1 MRIPKS
7 LLIYGMTALLGILAT
22 GCHPLDLPDE
32 GQEEGQEQEQPPVQ
46 DPPGETGPFE
56 TAAEAV
62 LNMGAGWNLGN
73 TLDSNSNDVDNMW
86 IEANAIDRTGK
97 YPTPADYETAWG
109 QPQATRALIH
119 MFKEAGF
126 GAIRVPVTWYPHM
139 GTITLHDQT
148 KWDRSTWTGTDVDP
162 AWMARVKEVV
172 DYVIDEG
179 MYCILNVHHDT
190 GAESAAWLVAGEQEF
205 EAAKDRYKA
214 LWQQIAN
221 TFKDYGEKLW
231 FESYNEMLDP
241 YDSWCFASYNVQ
253 PARYDAAVA
262 ASAYKGI
269 NSYAK
274 LFVETVRASGG
285 NNGQRNLVVN
295 TYGGCSGA
303 GSWNGHLLEPLTQFL
318 LPEKPGHIA
327 VQVHSYWNADKFA
340 AEKADIDKFFR
351 DLQAQ
356 IVDRL
361 GVPAIIGEWG
371 GGTNEDTLD
380 NAQFAKY
387 FSQKAHDAGIAAYY
401 WMGLSD
407 RDDRRVPKW
416 SMVKTKNVIVAPY
429 K

>member
-46 DPPGETGPFE
+46 DPPGEAGPFE

-73 TLDSNSNDVDNMW
+73 TLDSNSNELDNMW
-86 IEANAIDRTGK
+86 IEAWTKR
-97 YPTPADYETAWG
+97 TPADYETAWG

-190 GAESAAWLVAGEQEF
+190 GAASAAWLVAGEQEF
-205 EAAKDRYKA
+205 EAAKGRYKA
-214 LWQQIAN
+214 LWQQIAD

-241 YDSWCFASYNVQ
+241 YDSWCFASFNVQ

-274 LFVETVRASGG
+274 LFVETVRATGG
-285 NNGQRNLVVN
+285 HNAERNLVVN

-303 GSWNGHLLEPLTQFL
+303 GTWNAHLLDPLTQFQ

-340 AEKADIDKFFR
+340 SEKSDIDKFFR

-380 NAQFAKY
+380 NANFAKY

-407 RDDRRVPKW
+407 GADRSVPKW
-416 SMVKTKNVIVAPY
+416 SMVKAKNVIVAPY
-429 K
+429 NK

>member
-1 MRIPKS
+1 M
-7 LLIYGMTALLGILAT
+7 
-22 GCHPLDLPDE
+22 
-32 GQEEGQEQEQPPVQ
+32 
-46 DPPGETGPFE
+46 
-56 TAAEAV
+56 
-62 LNMGAGWNLGN
+62 
-73 TLDSNSNDVDNMW
+73 
-86 IEANAIDRTGK
+86 
-97 YPTPADYETAWG
+97 
-109 QPQATRALIH
+109 
-119 MFKEAGF
+119 
-126 GAIRVPVTWYPHM
+126 
-139 GTITLHDQT
+139 
-148 KWDRSTWTGTDVDP
+148 
-162 AWMARVKEVV
+162 
-172 DYVIDEG
+172 
-179 MYCILNVHHDT
+179 
-190 GAESAAWLVAGEQEF
+190 AGEREF
-205 EAAKDRYKA
+205 EAARDRYKA
-214 LWQQIAN
+214 LWQQIADV
-221 TFKDYGEKLW
+221 FKDYGEKLW

-303 GSWNGHLLEPLTQFL
+303 GSWNGHLLEPLTQFQ

-340 AEKADIDKFFR
+340 SEKADIDKFFR
-351 DLQAQ
+351 DLKTQ

-387 FSQKAHDAGIAAYY
+387 FSQKAHDAGVAAYY

-407 RDDRRVPKW
+407 QGDRSVPKW
-416 SMVKTKNVIVAPY
+416 SMTRAKNVILAPY

>member
-73 TLDSNSNDVDNMW
+73 TLDSNSNDLDNMW
-86 IEANAIDRTGK
+86 IEAWTDR
-97 YPTPADYETAWG
+97 TPADYETAWG

-190 GAESAAWLVAGEQEF
+190 GAESAAWLVAGEREF

-214 LWQQIAN
+214 LWQQIAD

-285 NNGQRNLVVN
+285 HNGQRNLVVN

-340 AEKADIDKFFR
+340 SEKADIDKFFR

-429 K
+429 NK

>member
-1 MRIPKS
+1 
-7 LLIYGMTALLGILAT
+7 
-22 GCHPLDLPDE
+22 
-32 GQEEGQEQEQPPVQ
+32 
-46 DPPGETGPFE
+46 
-56 TAAEAV
+56 
-62 LNMGAGWNLGN
+62 
-73 TLDSNSNDVDNMW
+73 
-86 IEANAIDRTGK
+86 
-97 YPTPADYETAWG
+97 
-109 QPQATRALIH
+109 

-190 GAESAAWLVAGEQEF
+190 GAASAAWLVAGEQEF
-205 EAAKDRYKA
+205 EAAKGRYKA
-214 LWQQIAN
+214 LWQQIAD

-241 YDSWCFASYNVQ
+241 YDSWCFASFNVQ

-274 LFVETVRASGG
+274 LFVETVRATGG
-285 NNGQRNLVVN
+285 HNAERNLVVN

-303 GSWNGHLLEPLTQFL
+303 GTWNAHLLDPLTQFQ

-340 AEKADIDKFFR
+340 SEKSDIDKFFR

-380 NAQFAKY
+380 NANFAKY

-407 RDDRRVPKW
+407 GADRSIPKW

-429 K
+429 NK